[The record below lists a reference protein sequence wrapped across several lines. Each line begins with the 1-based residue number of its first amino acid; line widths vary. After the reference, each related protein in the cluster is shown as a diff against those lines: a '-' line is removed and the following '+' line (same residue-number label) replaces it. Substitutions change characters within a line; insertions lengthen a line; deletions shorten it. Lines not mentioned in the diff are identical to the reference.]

1 MQTIDRLDLEIAK
14 ILDSDGR
21 ASNREI
27 ARRLGISE
35 TTVRHRLGRMID
47 SKLLTVSAT
56 FDIEEFPEI
65 YLAVIGIKL
74 NVPLDHCIEKF
85 RAIPAVL
92 YVLTLTGRYDLQ
104 VAILVNSRKMLA
116 SVVSRE
122 LESVEGV
129 VNTETF
135 VVLEDSGLRVS
146 AAKLCE
152 LLNGASPSLP
162 TSCGEGTETE

>member
-1 MQTIDRLDLEIAK
+1 LDLEIAK

-21 ASNREI
+21 ASNRDI

-47 SKLLTVSAT
+47 SGLLTVSAQ

-74 NVPLDHCIEKF
+74 SIPPDRCLEKF

-116 SVVSRE
+116 RVVSRE
-122 LESVEGV
+122 IETIEGV
-129 VNTETF
+129 VDTETF
-135 VVLEDSGLRVS
+135 VVLENSGLRVS

-152 LLNGASPSLP
+152 LLNGEEHTLP
-162 TSCGEGTETE
+162 KSCFERNDSE

>member
-1 MQTIDRLDLEIAK
+1 MPAIDNIDLKIAD

-47 SKLLTVSAT
+47 SGLLNVSAQ

-74 NVPLDHCIEKF
+74 NVPLEKCLEKF

-92 YVLTLTGRYDLQ
+92 YVLTLTGRYDLL
-104 VAILVNSRKMLA
+104 VTILVNSRKMLA
-116 SVVSRE
+116 RVVSKDIE
-122 LESVEGV
+122 AVEGV
-129 VNTETF
+129 MDTETF
-135 VVLEDSGLRVS
+135 VVLENTGLRVS
-146 AAKLCE
+146 ASKLCE
-152 LLNGASPSLP
+152 LLNSEPSHPLK
-162 TSCGEGTETE
+162 SCGGE

>member
-1 MQTIDRLDLEIAK
+1 MQSIDRLDLEIAK

-47 SKLLTVSAT
+47 SGMLTVSAQ

-65 YLAVIGIKL
+65 YMAVIGVKL
-74 NVPLDHCIEKF
+74 NVPLDRCLDKF

-92 YVLTLTGRYDLQ
+92 YVLTITGRYDLQ

-116 SVVSRE
+116 RVVSHE
-122 LESVEGV
+122 IEMIEGV
-129 VNTETF
+129 EDTETS
-135 VVLEDSGLRVS
+135 VVLENVGLRIS

-152 LLNGASPSLP
+152 LLNGAVHSLP
-162 TSCGEGTETE
+162 NSCAGDADDD

>member
-47 SKLLTVSAT
+47 SGLLSVSAQ

-65 YLAVIGIKL
+65 YLAVIGVKL
-74 NVPLDHCIEKF
+74 NVPLEKCLEKI

-92 YVLTLTGRYDLQ
+92 YALTLTGRYDVQ

-116 SVVSRE
+116 RVVSHE
-122 LESVEGV
+122 IESVEGV
-129 VNTETF
+129 VDTETF
-135 VVLEDSGLRVS
+135 VVLENSGLRVS

-152 LLNGASPSLP
+152 LLNRESHSLP
-162 TSCGEGTETE
+162 DSCGVEDEEK

>member
-1 MQTIDRLDLEIAK
+1 MPAIDQLDLEIAK
-14 ILDSDGR
+14 ILDTDGR

-47 SKLLTVSAT
+47 SGMLKVSAQ
-56 FDIEEFPEI
+56 FDIEEFPEL

-74 NVPLDHCIEKF
+74 NVPLDRCLEKF

-92 YVLTLTGRYDLQ
+92 YILTLTGRYDLQ

-116 SVVSRE
+116 RVVSHE
-122 LESVEGV
+122 IETIEGV
-129 VNTETF
+129 RDTETF
-135 VVLEDSGLRVS
+135 VVLENAGLNIS

-152 LLNGASPSLP
+152 ILKGNSPSLP
-162 TSCGEGTETE
+162 GSCGEE